1 MRTHADEA
9 DSVDEDA
16 VDGPDSGMRRNRRV
30 ADSGKVPI
38 ATADGYFVRIEGAA
52 EWLGCKVCFLRRL
65 VAQRRI
71 PYFKIGKYL
80 YFDLYELD
88 AWVRRQRIDPPSW

>member
-1 MRTHADEA
+1 M
-9 DSVDEDA
+9 
-16 VDGPDSGMRRNRRV
+16 RNRRDAAES
-30 ADSGKVPI
+30 ADENAADGLDRELRHNHLAAGAGAMSIG
-38 ATADGYFVRIEGAA
+38 TADRYFVRIEGAA
-52 EWLGCKVCFLRRL
+52 DWLGCKVCFLRRL

-71 PYFKIGKYL
+71 PHFKVGKYL